1 MELLLHPGARNG
13 YLPLPPPSAP
23 PPLAT
28 AAMELCESDFK
39 GADVTYLWAGY
50 DEVRLAVGQGGVR
63 CGTGRG
69 TMWDRA
75 GYDVR

>member
-1 MELLLHPGARNG
+1 MGQGGVRCG
-13 YLPLPPPSAP
+13 
-23 PPLAT
+23 T
-28 AAMELCESDFK
+28 GQGTM
-39 GADVTYLWAGY
+39 Y